1 MKQLMH
7 LLKFDFMLLN
17 KNKIITVSVLVT
29 MIYVFVF
36 KGLSQIGNPEKFLVL
51 VIFNDPAL
59 LGFLFVGVMV
69 LFEKNENTL
78 EALAVTPI
86 TTVNYILSK
95 TIALTIISLLCCFAM
110 VLAAYGTDFNTFQFA
125 MATLLT
131 TFIFSM
137 LGFIAVAGQSNF
149 NTYIMRA
156 LAIILLMSVPF
167 LGYFDVMSSYWFF
180 AFPTQPAI
188 MLYNL
193 AFEKTMNWQDIAI
206 AYAGSIVWA
215 VVSFRWA
222 LVSFSKLAFR

>member
-7 LLKFDFMLLN
+7 LMKFDFMLLN
-17 KNKIITVSVLVT
+17 KNKIITVSVVVT
-29 MIYVFVF
+29 MVYVIIF
-36 KGLSQIGNPEKFLVL
+36 KGLSQMGNPEKLLVL

-86 TTVNYILSK
+86 TTPNYVLSK
-95 TIALTIISLLCCFAM
+95 TIALTVISLFCCFAM
-110 VLAAYGTDFNTFQFA
+110 VLTAYGTEFNSFHFA

-137 LGFIAVAGQSNF
+137 LGFIAVAGQTNF

-156 LAIILLMSVPF
+156 LVIILLMSVPF
-167 LGYFDVMSSYWFF
+167 LGYFEVSSPLWFV

-188 MLYNL
+188 ALYNL
-193 AFEKTMNWQDIAI
+193 AFTKNILWQDVLL
-206 AYAGSIVWA
+206 AYGGSLFWA
-215 VVSFRWA
+215 FATFRWA
-222 LVSFSKLAFR
+222 LASFSKYAIR